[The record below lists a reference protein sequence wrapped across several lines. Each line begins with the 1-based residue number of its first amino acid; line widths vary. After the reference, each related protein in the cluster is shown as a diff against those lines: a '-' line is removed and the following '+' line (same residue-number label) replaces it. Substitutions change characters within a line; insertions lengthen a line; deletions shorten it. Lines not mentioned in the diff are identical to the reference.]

1 MKKPFSQRYGYY
13 TPTDI
18 IHREELTGDILNS
31 VMNATSN
38 MLYDY
43 SHFQFS
49 NFEQR
54 LTAEFQ
60 LKYLNLRYE
69 QMQYAKTPFEYVD
82 DEEVEWYYRIDVIE
96 WIIEHLRLYIY
107 EFDVK
112 GKIAKTVVAKL
123 NHIVENYIDTLNN
136 EFERLNYAY
145 RIIDDIFFE
154 TTSSSEIA
162 VIQETLD
169 GADGNS
175 VTHLQECLR
184 LLSPSNRELS
194 TRNAIKEAISAVE
207 VTARQITNTTTLD
220 DAFKKIHEIHPM
232 IKISMEKLYHYTNQ
246 RDTGIRHGWMEQS
259 DEPTMNEAV
268 FVLVTSC
275 SFINYLN
282 KVYCKS

>member
-13 TPTDI
+13 KPTDI
-18 IHREELTGDILNS
+18 IHRENLTGEILNS
-31 VMNATSN
+31 VMNATSD

-43 SHFQFS
+43 SRFQFL

-69 QMQYAKTPFEYVD
+69 QMQYARTPFEYVD
-82 DEEVEWYYRIDVIE
+82 DEEVEWFHRIDVIE
-96 WIIEHLRLYIY
+96 WIIEHLRQYIY
-107 EFDVK
+107 EIDVE
-112 GKIAKTVVAKL
+112 GKIVKTVVAQL
-123 NHIVENYIDTLNN
+123 NDIVEKYINSLNT

-145 RIIDDIFFE
+145 RIIGDIFLE
-154 TTSSSEIA
+154 TTSTSEVA

-169 GADGNS
+169 RADDNS
-175 VTHLQECLR
+175 VTHLQECLK
-184 LLSPSNRELS
+184 LLSPSNQELS

-207 VTARQITNTTTLD
+207 VSARKITNTNTLD
-220 DAFKKIHEIHPM
+220 DAFKRLQDVHHM
-232 IKISMEKLYHYTNQ
+232 IRISMEKLYHYTNQ
-246 RDTGIRHGWMEQS
+246 KDTGIRHGWMEQNE
-259 DEPTMNEAV
+259 EPTINEAV

-282 KVYCKS
+282 KVYCNS